1 MFCFCAYSIKKCS
14 SAEEIDVERVS
25 ENSFFTKDR
34 SFYRQLFSIFIMVA
48 LQNLVAYSVNM
59 IDNVMMGSYS
69 QTSLSGAATVN
80 QIFFLVQQTSITVC
94 DSNIILAS
102 QYYGQGR
109 MSPVRRITGLA
120 LKLGLGC
127 GLFFALACALFPAPI
142 LGFFT
147 RDPEIIG
154 QGMLYMQIIL
164 FTFPL
169 FILTNVLMSS
179 LRCVGTVKISF
190 YISVI
195 SLLVN
200 ATINYT
206 LIFGHFGFPEM
217 GIRGAAIGTLTARIL
232 ELAIV
237 VYYIRFKDK
246 KLELFSENFLSSD
259 RQLAGDFIRVAIP
272 VMLAGLLWAVSVPMQ
287 TAILGHL
294 PGPDASDAIAANS
307 VATTFYQ
314 YLKVVVSAM
323 ASATAVVMGQT
334 VGRGNRK
341 RIRSDARTISVLNLC
356 VGLVLAFLLFI
367 LRKPL
372 LAHYSLTPNALRL
385 ADQIMIV
392 MSFVM
397 IGMSYQMPVCNGV
410 LRGSG
415 DTKFSLLLNT
425 ISVWGIVMPLSLLAA
440 FVWKLPVPLVVLC
453 IQSDQ
458 IFKGLPIFLR
468 VRSGKWI
475 KHLTRD

>member
-1 MFCFCAYSIKKCS
+1 
-14 SAEEIDVERVS
+14 
-25 ENSFFTKDR
+25 
-34 SFYRQLFSIFIMVA
+34 MVA

-69 QTSLSGAATVN
+69 QTALSGAATVN
-80 QIFFLVQQTSITVC
+80 QIFFLVQQLSITVC
-94 DSNIILAS
+94 DSLIILAS

-109 MSPVRRITGLA
+109 MSPVRKITGLA
-120 LKLGLGC
+120 LKLGLGI
-127 GLFFALACALFPAPI
+127 GLFFSIACALFPTRI

-147 RDPEIIG
+147 RDAAIVE
-154 QGMLYMQIIL
+154 QGTRYMQIIL

-169 FILTNVLMSS
+169 FILTSVLMAA

-190 YISVI
+190 YISVV
-195 SLLVN
+195 SLIVN
-200 ATINYT
+200 TVINYT

-217 GIRGAAIGTLTARIL
+217 GIRGAAIGTLIARIV
-232 ELAIV
+232 EFAIV
-237 VYYIRFKDK
+237 VFYMRVKDRR
-246 KLELFSENFLSSD
+246 LQLFSENFLSSS

-307 VATTFYQ
+307 VAMTFYQ

-334 VGRGNRK
+334 VGKGNMK
-341 RIRSDARTISVLNLC
+341 RIRSDARTISVLNFC
-356 VGLVLAFLLFI
+356 VGLVLAIILFI
-367 LRKPL
+367 LHKPL
-372 LAHYSLTPNALRL
+372 LSHYSLTPNALRL
-385 ADQIMIV
+385 ADQIMVV
-392 MSFVM
+392 MCFVM
-397 IGMSYQMPVCNGV
+397 VGMAYQMPVCNGV

-425 ISVWGIVMPLSLLAA
+425 ISVYAIVMPLSLLAA
-440 FVWKLPVPLVVLC
+440 FVWQLPVPLVVLC

-475 KHLTRD
+475 KHLTRDET

>member
-1 MFCFCAYSIKKCS
+1 MARETAKYNTGST
-14 SAEEIDVERVS
+14 
-25 ENSFFTKDR
+25 FFTRDR

-69 QTSLSGAATVN
+69 QTALSGAATVN
-80 QIFFLVQQTSITVC
+80 QIFFLVQQTAISVC
-94 DSNIILAS
+94 DANIILAS

-109 MSPVRRITGLA
+109 MSPVRKITGVS

-127 GLFFALACALFPAPI
+127 GLFFAAVCGLFPVP
-142 LGFFT
+142 LLHFFT
-147 RDPEIIG
+147 RDAAIIEQG
-154 QGMLYMQIIL
+154 QIYLQIIL

-169 FILTNVLMSS
+169 FILTNVLMAA

-190 YISVI
+190 YISVV
-195 SLLVN
+195 SLIIN
-200 ATINYT
+200 TCINYV
-206 LIFGHFGFPEM
+206 LIFGRFGFPEM
-217 GIRGAAIGTLTARIL
+217 GIRGAAVGTLTARIA
-232 ELAIV
+232 ELLIV
-237 VYYIRFKDK
+237 LGYVRFRDR
-246 KLELFSENFLSSD
+246 KLQLFSENFLSCG
-259 RQLAGDFIRVAIP
+259 RQLTVDFLRVAAP
-272 VMLAGLLWAVSVPMQ
+272 VMAASLLWAVSVPLQ

-314 YLKVVVSAM
+314 YLKVVVRAM

-334 VGRGNRK
+334 VGRGDLH
-341 RIRSDARTISVLNLC
+341 RIRSDARTVSVLNLC
-356 VGLVLAFLLFI
+356 VGIVLAVILFLLHG
-367 LRKPL
+367 PL
-372 LAHYSLTPNALRL
+372 LSRYSLTPNAMRL

-392 MSFVM
+392 MCFVM
-397 IGMSYQMPVCNGV
+397 VGMAYQMPVCNGV

-415 DTKFSLLLNT
+415 DTKFSLILNT
-425 ISVWGIVMPLSLLAA
+425 VSVWAIVMPLSLLAA
-440 FVWKLPVPLVVLC
+440 FVWQLPVPAVVLC

-458 IFKGLPIFLR
+458 IFKGLPVFLR

-475 KHLTRD
+475 KHLTRDET

>member
-1 MFCFCAYSIKKCS
+1 MKGKTAQYSS
-14 SAEEIDVERVS
+14 GEA
-25 ENSFFTKDR
+25 SFFTRDR
-34 SFYRQLFSIFIMVA
+34 SFYRQVFSIFSMVA

-80 QIFFLVQQTSITVC
+80 QIFFLVQQTSIAVC
-94 DSNIILAS
+94 DAYIILAS

-109 MSPVRRITGLA
+109 MSPVRKIAGLA

-127 GLFFALACALFPAPI
+127 GLFFALVCGLFPVQ
-142 LGFFT
+142 LLRFFT
-147 RDPEIIG
+147 RDEAIIG
-154 QGMLYMQIIL
+154 QGRLYMQIIL

-169 FILTNVLMSS
+169 FVLTNVLMAA

-195 SLLVN
+195 SLIIN
-200 ATINYT
+200 TCINYA
-206 LIFGHFGFPEM
+206 LIFGRFGFPEM
-217 GIRGAAIGTLTARIL
+217 GIRGAAVGTLTARIT
-232 ELAIV
+232 ELLIV
-237 VYYIRFKDK
+237 LVYIRFRDR
-246 KLELFSENFLSSD
+246 KLQLFSENFLSCG
-259 RQLAGDFIRVAIP
+259 RQLTVDFLRVAAP
-272 VMLAGLLWAVSVPMQ
+272 VIMAGLLWAVSVPMQ

-314 YLKVVVSAM
+314 YLKVVVRAM

-334 VGRGNRK
+334 VGRGNMQ
-341 RIRSDARTISVLNLC
+341 RIKSDARTFSVLNLC
-356 VGLVLAFLLFI
+356 VGIVLAVILFI
-367 LRKPL
+367 LRRPL
-372 LAHYSLTPNALRL
+372 LSHYSLTSNAMQL

-392 MSFVM
+392 MCFVM
-397 IGMSYQMPVCNGV
+397 VGMAYQMPVCNGV

-415 DTKFSLLLNT
+415 DTKFSLILNT
-425 ISVWGIVMPLSLLAA
+425 VSVWAIVMPLSLLAA
-440 FVWKLPVPLVVLC
+440 FVWQLPVPLVVLC

-475 KHLTRD
+475 RRLTRDEI

>member
-1 MFCFCAYSIKKCS
+1 MAPRSV
-14 SAEEIDVERVS
+14 ARTGS
-25 ENSFFTKDR
+25 EPFFTQEK
-34 SFYRQLFSIFIMVA
+34 SFYRQLFSIFSMVA

-69 QTSLSGAATVN
+69 QAALSGAATVN

-94 DSNIILAS
+94 DSSIILAS

-109 MSPVRRITGLA
+109 MSPVRKIAGLA
-120 LKLGLGC
+120 LKLGLAW
-127 GLFFALACALFPAPI
+127 GLFYVVICSIFPAQV
-142 LGFFT
+142 LHFFT
-147 RDPEIIG
+147 RDAAIIE
-154 QGMLYMQIIL
+154 QGRIYMQIIL
-164 FTFPL
+164 LTFPL
-169 FILTNVLMSS
+169 FILTNVLMAS

-190 YISVI
+190 YISVV
-195 SLLVN
+195 SLIIN
-200 ATINYT
+200 TCINYT

-217 GIRGAAIGTLTARIL
+217 GIRGAAIGTLTARIV
-232 ELAIV
+232 EFGIV
-237 VYYIRFKDK
+237 LFYVRFRDK
-246 KLELFSENFLSSD
+246 KLQLFSENFLSSS
-259 RQLAGDFIRVAIP
+259 RELAGDFIRVAVP
-272 VMLAGLLWAVSVPMQ
+272 VMMAGLLWAVSVPMQ

-294 PGPDASDAIAANS
+294 PGPDASDTIAANS
-307 VATTFYQ
+307 VAMTFYQ

-334 VGRGNRK
+334 VGRGNMK

-356 VGLVLAFLLFI
+356 VGIVLAVLLFI

-385 ADQIMIV
+385 ANQIMIV

-397 IGMSYQMPVCNGV
+397 VGMAYQMPVCNGV

-415 DTKFSLLLNT
+415 DTKFSLILNT
-425 ISVWGIVMPLSLLAA
+425 VSVYAIVMPLSLLAA
-440 FVWKLPVPLVVLC
+440 FVWQLPAPLVVLC

-458 IFKGLPIFLR
+458 IFKGLPVFLR

>member
-1 MFCFCAYSIKKCS
+1 MARETAKYNTG
-14 SAEEIDVERVS
+14 
-25 ENSFFTKDR
+25 NSFFTRDR
-34 SFYRQLFSIFIMVA
+34 SFYRQLFSIFTMVA

-69 QTSLSGAATVN
+69 QNALSGAATVN

-94 DSNIILAS
+94 DSLIILAS

-109 MSPVRRITGLA
+109 MSPVRKISGLA
-120 LKLGLGC
+120 LKLGLAWGIFYAAVC
-127 GLFFALACALFPAPI
+127 SLFPSQV
-142 LGFFT
+142 LHFFT
-147 RDPEIIG
+147 GDAAIIE
-154 QGMLYMQIIL
+154 QGKMYMQIIL

-169 FILTNVLMSS
+169 FILTNVLMAS

-190 YISVI
+190 YISVV
-195 SLLVN
+195 SLAVN
-200 ATINYT
+200 TCINYT

-217 GIRGAAIGTLTARIL
+217 GIRGAAVGTLIARIV
-232 ELAIV
+232 EFSIV
-237 VYYIRFKDK
+237 LFYVRVKDW
-246 KLELFSENFLSSD
+246 KLQLFSENFLASS
-259 RQLAGDFIRVAIP
+259 RRLAGDFIRVAIP

-307 VATTFYQ
+307 VAMTFYQ

-334 VGRGNRK
+334 VGKGNMS
-341 RIRSDARTISVLNLC
+341 RIRSDARTISVLNFC
-356 VGLVLAFLLFI
+356 VGLVLAVILFI
-367 LRKPL
+367 LHKPL
-372 LAHYSLTPNALRL
+372 LSHYSLTPNAMRL

-392 MSFVM
+392 MCFVM
-397 IGMSYQMPVCNGV
+397 VGMAYQMPVCNGV

-425 ISVWGIVMPLSLLAA
+425 VSVYAVVMPLSLLAA
-440 FVWKLPVPLVVLC
+440 FVWQLPVPLVVLC

-475 KHLTRD
+475 KHLTRDED

>member
-1 MFCFCAYSIKKCS
+1 MARETAKYNTGST
-14 SAEEIDVERVS
+14 
-25 ENSFFTKDR
+25 FFTRDR

-69 QTSLSGAATVN
+69 QTALSGAATVN
-80 QIFFLVQQTSITVC
+80 QIFFLVQQTAISVC
-94 DSNIILAS
+94 DANIILAS

-109 MSPVRRITGLA
+109 MSPVRKITGVS

-127 GLFFALACALFPAPI
+127 GLFFAAVCGLFPVP
-142 LGFFT
+142 LLHFFT
-147 RDPEIIG
+147 RDAAIIEQG
-154 QGMLYMQIIL
+154 QIYLQIIL

-169 FILTNVLMSS
+169 FILTNVLMAA

-190 YISVI
+190 YISVV
-195 SLLVN
+195 SLIIN
-200 ATINYT
+200 TCINYV
-206 LIFGHFGFPEM
+206 LIFGRFGFPEM
-217 GIRGAAIGTLTARIL
+217 GIRGAAVGTLTARIA
-232 ELAIV
+232 ELLIV
-237 VYYIRFKDK
+237 LGYVRFRDR
-246 KLELFSENFLSSD
+246 KLQLFSEN
-259 RQLAGDFIRVAIP
+259 RVAAP
-272 VMLAGLLWAVSVPMQ
+272 VIMASLLWAVSVPLQ

-314 YLKVVVSAM
+314 YLKVVVRAM

-334 VGRGNRK
+334 VGRGDLH
-341 RIRSDARTISVLNLC
+341 RIRSDARTVSVLNLC
-356 VGLVLAFLLFI
+356 VGIVLAVILFLLHG
-367 LRKPL
+367 PL
-372 LAHYSLTPNALRL
+372 LSRYSLTPNAMRL

-392 MSFVM
+392 MCFVM
-397 IGMSYQMPVCNGV
+397 VGMAYQMPVCNGV

-415 DTKFSLLLNT
+415 DTKFSLILNT
-425 ISVWGIVMPLSLLAA
+425 VSVWAIVMPLSLLAA
-440 FVWKLPVPLVVLC
+440 FVWQLPVPAVVLC

-458 IFKGLPIFLR
+458 IFKGLPVFLR

-475 KHLTRD
+475 KHLTRDET

>member
-1 MFCFCAYSIKKCS
+1 MAPRSV
-14 SAEEIDVERVS
+14 ARTGS
-25 ENSFFTKDR
+25 EPFFTQEK
-34 SFYRQLFSIFIMVA
+34 SFYRQLFSIFSMVA

-69 QTSLSGAATVN
+69 QAALSGAATVN

-94 DSNIILAS
+94 DSSIILAS

-109 MSPVRRITGLA
+109 MSPVRKIAGLA
-120 LKLGLGC
+120 LKLGLAW
-127 GLFFALACALFPAPI
+127 GLFYAVICSIFPAQV
-142 LGFFT
+142 LHFFT
-147 RDPEIIG
+147 RDAAIIE
-154 QGMLYMQIIL
+154 QGRIYMQIIL
-164 FTFPL
+164 LTFPL
-169 FILTNVLMSS
+169 FILTNVLMAS

-190 YISVI
+190 YISVV
-195 SLLVN
+195 SLIIN
-200 ATINYT
+200 TCINYT

-217 GIRGAAIGTLTARIL
+217 GIRGAAIGTLTARIV
-232 ELAIV
+232 ELGIV
-237 VYYIRFKDK
+237 LFYVRFRDK
-246 KLELFSENFLSSD
+246 KLQLFSENFLSSS
-259 RQLAGDFIRVAIP
+259 RELAGDFIRVAVP
-272 VMLAGLLWAVSVPMQ
+272 VMMAGLLWAVSVPMQ

-294 PGPDASDAIAANS
+294 PGPDASDTIAANS
-307 VATTFYQ
+307 VAMTFYQ

-334 VGRGNRK
+334 VGRGNMK

-356 VGLVLAFLLFI
+356 VGIVLAVLLFI

-385 ADQIMIV
+385 ANQIMIV

-397 IGMSYQMPVCNGV
+397 VGMAYQMPVCNGV

-415 DTKFSLLLNT
+415 DTKFSLILNT
-425 ISVWGIVMPLSLLAA
+425 VSVYAIVMPLSLLAA
-440 FVWKLPVPLVVLC
+440 FVWQLPAPLVVLC

-458 IFKGLPIFLR
+458 IFKGLPVFLR

>member
-1 MFCFCAYSIKKCS
+1 MTGN
-14 SAEEIDVERVS
+14 EP
-25 ENSFFTKDR
+25 FFTQER

-80 QIFFLVQQTSITVC
+80 QIFFLVQQTAISVC
-94 DSNIILAS
+94 DAYIILAS

-109 MSPVRRITGLA
+109 MSPVRKIAGVS
-120 LKLGLGC
+120 LKLGLAC
-127 GLFFALACALFPAPI
+127 GLFFAAVCGLFPVQ
-142 LGFFT
+142 LLRFFT
-147 RDPEIIG
+147 RDAAIIDQG
-154 QGMLYMQIIL
+154 QMYLQIIL
-164 FTFPL
+164 
-169 FILTNVLMSS
+169 MAA

-190 YISVI
+190 YISVV
-195 SLLVN
+195 SLIIN
-200 ATINYT
+200 TCINYV
-206 LIFGHFGFPEM
+206 LIFGRFGFPEM
-217 GIRGAAIGTLTARIL
+217 GIRGAAVGTLTARIA
-232 ELAIV
+232 ELLIV
-237 VYYIRFKDK
+237 LGYVRFRDR
-246 KLELFSENFLSSD
+246 KLQLFSENFLSCG
-259 RQLAGDFIRVAIP
+259 RQLTVDFLRVAAP
-272 VMLAGLLWAVSVPMQ
+272 VMAASLLWAVSVPLQ

-314 YLKVVVSAM
+314 YLKVVVRAM

-334 VGRGNRK
+334 VGRGNLR
-341 RIRSDARTISVLNLC
+341 RIRSDARTVSVLNLC
-356 VGLVLAFLLFI
+356 VGIVLAVILFLL
-367 LRKPL
+367 RGPL
-372 LAHYSLTPNALRL
+372 LSRYSLTPNAMRL

-392 MSFVM
+392 MCFVM
-397 IGMSYQMPVCNGV
+397 VGMAYQMPVCNGV

-415 DTKFSLLLNT
+415 DTKFSLILNT
-425 ISVWGIVMPLSLLAA
+425 VSVWAIVMPLSLLAA
-440 FVWKLPVPLVVLC
+440 FVWQLPVPLVVLC

-475 KHLTRD
+475 KHLTR

>member
-1 MFCFCAYSIKKCS
+1 MAPRSV
-14 SAEEIDVERVS
+14 ARTGS
-25 ENSFFTKDR
+25 EPFFTQEK
-34 SFYRQLFSIFIMVA
+34 SFYRQLFSIFSMVA

-69 QTSLSGAATVN
+69 QVALSGAATVN

-94 DSNIILAS
+94 DSSIILAS

-109 MSPVRRITGLA
+109 MSPVRKIAGLA
-120 LKLGLGC
+120 LKLGLAW
-127 GLFFALACALFPAPI
+127 GLFYAVICSIFPAQV
-142 LGFFT
+142 LHFFT
-147 RDPEIIG
+147 RDAAIIE
-154 QGMLYMQIIL
+154 QGRIYMQIIL
-164 FTFPL
+164 LTFPL
-169 FILTNVLMSS
+169 FILTNVLMAS

-190 YISVI
+190 YISVV
-195 SLLVN
+195 SLIIN
-200 ATINYT
+200 TCINYT

-217 GIRGAAIGTLTARIL
+217 GIRGAAIGTLTARIV
-232 ELAIV
+232 ELGIV
-237 VYYIRFKDK
+237 LFYVRFRDK
-246 KLELFSENFLSSD
+246 KLQLFSENFLSSS
-259 RQLAGDFIRVAIP
+259 RELAGDFIRVAVP

-294 PGPDASDAIAANS
+294 PGPDASDTIAANS
-307 VATTFYQ
+307 VAMTFYQ

-334 VGRGNRK
+334 VGRGNMK

-356 VGLVLAFLLFI
+356 VGIVLAVLLFI

-385 ADQIMIV
+385 ANQIMIV

-397 IGMSYQMPVCNGV
+397 VGMAYQMPVCNGV

-415 DTKFSLLLNT
+415 DTKFSLILNT
-425 ISVWGIVMPLSLLAA
+425 VSVYAIVMPLSLLAA
-440 FVWKLPVPLVVLC
+440 FVWQLPAPLVVLC

-458 IFKGLPIFLR
+458 IFKGLPVFLR

>member
-1 MFCFCAYSIKKCS
+1 MAPRSV
-14 SAEEIDVERVS
+14 ARTGS
-25 ENSFFTKDR
+25 EPFFTQEK
-34 SFYRQLFSIFIMVA
+34 SFYRQLFSIFSMVA

-69 QTSLSGAATVN
+69 QAALSGAATVN

-94 DSNIILAS
+94 DSSIILAS

-109 MSPVRRITGLA
+109 MSPVRKIAGLA
-120 LKLGLGC
+120 LKLGLAW
-127 GLFFALACALFPAPI
+127 GLFYAVICSIFPAQV
-142 LGFFT
+142 LHFFT
-147 RDPEIIG
+147 RDAVIIE
-154 QGMLYMQIIL
+154 QGRIYMQIIL
-164 FTFPL
+164 LTFPL
-169 FILTNVLMSS
+169 FILTNVLMAS

-190 YISVI
+190 YISVV
-195 SLLVN
+195 SLIIN
-200 ATINYT
+200 TCINYT

-217 GIRGAAIGTLTARIL
+217 GIRGAAIGTLTARIV
-232 ELAIV
+232 ELGIV
-237 VYYIRFKDK
+237 LFYVRFRDK
-246 KLELFSENFLSSD
+246 KLQLFSENFLSSS
-259 RQLAGDFIRVAIP
+259 RELAGDFIRVAVP

-294 PGPDASDAIAANS
+294 PGPDASDTIAANS
-307 VATTFYQ
+307 VAMTFYQ

-334 VGRGNRK
+334 VGRGNMK

-356 VGLVLAFLLFI
+356 VGIVLAVLLFI

-385 ADQIMIV
+385 ANQIMIV

-397 IGMSYQMPVCNGV
+397 VGMAYQMPVCNGV

-415 DTKFSLLLNT
+415 DTKFSLILNT
-425 ISVWGIVMPLSLLAA
+425 VSVYAIVMPLSLLAA
-440 FVWKLPVPLVVLC
+440 FVWQLPAPLVVLC

-458 IFKGLPIFLR
+458 IFKGLPVFLR

>member
-1 MFCFCAYSIKKCS
+1 MAPRSV
-14 SAEEIDVERVS
+14 ARTGS
-25 ENSFFTKDR
+25 EPFFTQEK
-34 SFYRQLFSIFIMVA
+34 SFYRQLFSIFSMVA

-69 QTSLSGAATVN
+69 QAALSGAATVN

-94 DSNIILAS
+94 DSSIILAS

-109 MSPVRRITGLA
+109 MSPVRKIAGLA
-120 LKLGLGC
+120 LKLGLAW
-127 GLFFALACALFPAPI
+127 GLFYVVICSIFPAQV
-142 LGFFT
+142 LHFFT
-147 RDPEIIG
+147 RDAAIIE
-154 QGMLYMQIIL
+154 QGRIYMQIIL
-164 FTFPL
+164 LTFPL
-169 FILTNVLMSS
+169 FILTNVLMAS

-190 YISVI
+190 YISVV
-195 SLLVN
+195 SLIIN
-200 ATINYT
+200 TCINYT

-217 GIRGAAIGTLTARIL
+217 GIRGAAIGTLTARIV
-232 ELAIV
+232 ELGIV
-237 VYYIRFKDK
+237 LFYVRFRDK
-246 KLELFSENFLSSD
+246 KLQLFSENFLSSS
-259 RQLAGDFIRVAIP
+259 RELAGDFIRVAVP
-272 VMLAGLLWAVSVPMQ
+272 VMMAGLLWAVSVPMQ

-294 PGPDASDAIAANS
+294 PGPDASDTIAANS
-307 VATTFYQ
+307 VAMTFYQ

-334 VGRGNRK
+334 VGRGNMK

-356 VGLVLAFLLFI
+356 VGIVLAVLLFI

-385 ADQIMIV
+385 ANQIMIV

-397 IGMSYQMPVCNGV
+397 VGMAYQMPVCNGV

-425 ISVWGIVMPLSLLAA
+425 VSVYAIVTPLSLLAA
-440 FVWKLPVPLVVLC
+440 FVWQLPAPLVVLC

-458 IFKGLPIFLR
+458 IFKGLPVFLR

-475 KHLTRD
+475 KHLTRE